1 MHTDRCELSAWGKGH
16 LRRVMENV
24 IPNQKVRKSYL
35 LLAERKYSKMI
46 CFVDE
51 FREIIGD
58 NELLDSLETFFGI

>member
-1 MHTDRCELSAWGKGH
+1 
-16 LRRVMENV
+16 MENV

-58 NELLDSLETFFGI
+58 NELLDSLEAFFGM